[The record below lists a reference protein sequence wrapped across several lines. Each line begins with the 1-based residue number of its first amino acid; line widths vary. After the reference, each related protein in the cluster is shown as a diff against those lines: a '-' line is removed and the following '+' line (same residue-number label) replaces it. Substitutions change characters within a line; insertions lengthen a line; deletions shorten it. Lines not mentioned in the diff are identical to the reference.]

1 MDYSNFLNWIEIFF
15 SQIDDFISRDYV
27 IGENKFIRRR
37 NMTQKDITL
46 YTLIQS
52 GRSNGVEAFSFFKR
66 LKNKIRSFSTR
77 QAIGKQRKN
86 LRPNLYLD
94 MNNKLI
100 DKIYKDTSHLQK
112 FKGYFI
118 FSNDG
123 TDLQLPNHEKI
134 KEIYYSEVGCKNL
147 LKKYSEKLLE
157 FSKNIDNRLKHY
169 LARARVSCIVDSYSN
184 LIIDVKIVKK
194 EISEIELAIDHL
206 KRLKKRNYDLKKIIF
221 VYDRGYNSVELI
233 LNILKEESNFIIR
246 LRTGIFKDEIKKMT
260 TNDEFLNIKLNQKR
274 LSKIQD
280 PEIKEFVKNKTHI
293 KLRITKV
300 KLENGTNELLIS
312 NLPQEKLT
320 KNNLK
325 ELYNKRWKIETVYDF
340 LKNVMN
346 IENFTGYSE
355 IIVKQDFYTKILIY
369 NTCMIIKKYTEHM
382 EKLKNKIK
390 KNQSINFN
398 ITVGIV
404 KEQMLDILY
413 AKTRKEIRE
422 ILKITYTAIKKHK
435 IKINIK
441 SRKDMEI
448 KSPDKAAKFHMNK
461 RISTL

>member
-1 MDYSNFLNWIEIFF
+1 M
-15 SQIDDFISRDYV
+15 
-27 IGENKFIRRR
+27 
-37 NMTQKDITL
+37 
-46 YTLIQS
+46 
-52 GRSNGVEAFSFFKR
+52 
-66 LKNKIRSFSTR
+66 
-77 QAIGKQRKN
+77 
-86 LRPNLYLD
+86 
-94 MNNKLI
+94 
-100 DKIYKDTSHLQK
+100 
-112 FKGYFI
+112 
-118 FSNDG
+118 
-123 TDLQLPNHEKI
+123 
-134 KEIYYSEVGCKNL
+134 
-147 LKKYSEKLLE
+147 
-157 FSKNIDNRLKHY
+157 
-169 LARARVSCIVDSYSN
+169 DSYSN

-221 VYDRGYNSVELI
+221 VYERGYNSVELI

-355 IIVKQDFYTKILIY
+355 IIVKKDF
-369 NTCMIIKKYTEHM
+369 
-382 EKLKNKIK
+382 
-390 KNQSINFN
+390 
-398 ITVGIV
+398 
-404 KEQMLDILY
+404 
-413 AKTRKEIRE
+413 
-422 ILKITYTAIKKHK
+422 
-435 IKINIK
+435 
-441 SRKDMEI
+441 
-448 KSPDKAAKFHMNK
+448 
-461 RISTL
+461 